1 MITIVHGDDI
11 VSSRNFFVSQKQKL
25 KNPLEF
31 AGENITLTA
40 LVQIFEGGELFTE
53 KKAVFIEDFLA
64 KRKASRD
71 KDEILSYLA
80 KYQDHEIFLWE
91 GKEISAKSLSI
102 FKKAEIRHFKLPQS
116 LFLFLDS
123 LKPGNGTFLI
133 PLFHK
138 TLKNMEVEL
147 VFFMLVRQF
156 RLLLALS
163 QRHPVPERSE
173 GEGSRNIDE
182 VKRLAPW
189 QKGKLQR
196 QASFFTAKELKN
208 HFSRLYEIDLAQKT
222 GALSLSLIQAI
233 DMFLLR
239 L

>member
-1 MITIVHGDDI
+1 MITIIHGDDI
-11 VSSRNFFVSQKQKL
+11 VSSRNFFVSQKQKI

-53 KKAVFIEDFLA
+53 KKAVFLEDFLT
-64 KRKASRD
+64 KRKQSRE
-71 KDEILSYLA
+71 KDQILSYLG
-80 KYQDHEIFLWE
+80 KYHNHEIFLWE
-91 GKEISAKSLSI
+91 GKEISPKSLSA

-123 LKPGNGTFLI
+123 LKPGKRTFLI

-147 VFFMLVRQF
+147 VFYMLVRQF

-163 QRHPVPERSE
+163 PGHPKLVS
-173 GEGSRNIDE
+173 GSRNIDD
-182 VKRLAPW
+182 VNRLAPW
-189 QKGKLQR
+189 QKNKLQK
-196 QASFFTAKELKN
+196 QASLFTAENLKK
-208 HFSRLYEIDLAQKT
+208 HFTRLYETALAQKT
-222 GALSLSLIQAI
+222 GSLNLSLAQTI
-233 DMFLLR
+233 DFFLLD

>member
-1 MITIVHGDDI
+1 MITIIHGDDI
-11 VSSRNFFVSQKQKL
+11 VSSRNFFISQKQKI

-40 LVQIFEGGELFTE
+40 LVQIFEGGELFSDQKTL
-53 KKAVFIEDFLA
+53 FLEDFLT
-64 KRKASRD
+64 KRKASKD
-71 KDEILSYLA
+71 KDEILSYLE
-80 KYQDHEIFLWE
+80 KYQNQEIFFWE
-91 GKEISAKSLSI
+91 GKEISAKSFLV
-102 FKKAEIRHFKLPQS
+102 FKNPEVRHFKLPQS

-123 LKPGNGTFLI
+123 LRPGKGPLLI
-133 PLFHK
+133 PLSHK

-147 VFFMLVRQF
+147 VFYMLVRQF

-163 QRHPVPERSE
+163 PRHPDPPAG
-173 GEGSRNIDE
+173 GEGSQVIDE
-182 VKRLAPW
+182 AKRLAPW

-222 GALSLSLIQAI
+222 GALSFTLTQAI
-233 DMFLLR
+233 DIFLLD

>member
-1 MITIVHGDDI
+1 MITIIHGDDI
-11 VSSRNFFVSQKQKL
+11 VSSRNFFVSQKQKI
-25 KNPLEF
+25 KNPLDF

-71 KDEILSYLA
+71 KDEILLYLA

-123 LKPGNGTFLI
+123 LKPGIGTFLI

-163 QRHPVPERSE
+163 QRQESNV
-173 GEGSRNIDE
+173 IDE
-182 VKRLAPW
+182 ENRLAPW

-222 GALSLSLIQAI
+222 GNLNLSLIQAI